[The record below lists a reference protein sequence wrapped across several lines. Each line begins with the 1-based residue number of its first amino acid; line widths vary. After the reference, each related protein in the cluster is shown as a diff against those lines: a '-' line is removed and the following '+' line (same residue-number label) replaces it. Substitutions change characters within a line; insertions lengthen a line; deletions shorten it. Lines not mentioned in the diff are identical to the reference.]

1 MNTRLNLTMDPSDKC
16 FLPPALATVIHLQN
30 PRPSPLPTPMPDHP
44 LKQGLDR
51 RLVSTQAHEQSYLK
65 RTLRKR
71 YPWRDRDEI
80 SFAIVAA
87 RMAVAPS

>member
-1 MNTRLNLTMDPSDKC
+1 
-16 FLPPALATVIHLQN
+16 
-30 PRPSPLPTPMPDHP
+30 MPDQP
-44 LKQGLDR
+44 LKQRLDR

-87 RMAVAPS
+87 RLAVAPSEARDRVFSICHELLRRDGVLD